1 MILGFLKE
9 LCTIEH
15 LPDSCIIQLIKTC
28 FTTFVVENIQLLQMK
43 SISLISGVMKLH
55 LLEVCLFSLNE
66 SITTVELSCV
76 CVVELADIL
85 CIHTASCFYNG

>member
-9 LCTIEH
+9 LCTIER

-55 LLEVCLFSLNE
+55 LLEVCPFSLNQ
-66 SITTVELSCV
+66 S
-76 CVVELADIL
+76 
-85 CIHTASCFYNG
+85 